1 MKKTTLIAQA
11 ILILMLFA
19 ATNTFAFSLWNS
31 GPESL
36 TPEKGQLAIPIK
48 DINDGEAHH
57 FKVKAD
63 DGTMVTFFTLKSRD
77 GIIRAAIDSCDVC
90 YKSGKGYFQ
99 KGDFMVCEN
108 CGQRFASNK
117 INVIKG
123 GCNPAPLK
131 RRVVGDKLVINMTD
145 INANVWYM
153 KYRK

>member
-1 MKKTTLIAQA
+1 
-11 ILILMLFA
+11 MLFTA
-19 ATNTFAFSLWNS
+19 SNTFAFSLWRS

-36 TPEKGQLAIPIK
+36 IPEKGQLKIPIK
-48 DINDGEAHH
+48 DINNGEAHH
-57 FKVKAD
+57 FKVMAD
-63 DGTMVTFFTLKSRD
+63 DGTMVTFFTLKCRD

-117 INVIKG
+117 SNVLRG
-123 GCNPAPLK
+123 GCNPAPLR
-131 RRVVGDKLVINMTD
+131 RRVVSDKLVINMTD

-153 KYRK
+153 KFR